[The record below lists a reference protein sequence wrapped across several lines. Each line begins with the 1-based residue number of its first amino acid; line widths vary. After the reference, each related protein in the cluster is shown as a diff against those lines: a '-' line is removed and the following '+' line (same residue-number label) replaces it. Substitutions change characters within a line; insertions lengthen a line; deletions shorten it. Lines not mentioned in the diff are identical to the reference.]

1 MKDLKQI
8 EKSYKAYVYICY
20 LHGNPVYVGK
30 GTGKRYLH
38 CKSGRSN
45 NFQLNQALFT
55 HGVDSLDVQ
64 IPCYNLSDDEAFYIE
79 RKLINSFLDDGY
91 ELFNCDTKTLSFIT
105 AFDFFGSTDIS
116 TIPDWVTEEIE

>member
-1 MKDLKQI
+1 MLNLKEIQN
-8 EKSYKAYVYICY
+8 SRQAYVYICY

-64 IPCYNLSDDEAFYIE
+64 IPCYNLSDDEALYIE

-105 AFDFFGSTDIS
+105 AADFFGSTDIS
-116 TIPDWVTEEIE
+116 SVPDWVTEEIK

>member
-1 MKDLKQI
+1 MLNLKEIQN
-8 EKSYKAYVYICY
+8 SRQAYVYICY
-20 LHGNPVYVGK
+20 LNGNPVYVGK

-45 NFQLNQALFT
+45 NYQLNQALFT

-64 IPCYNLSDDEAFYIE
+64 IPCYNLSDDEALYIE

-105 AFDFFGSTDIS
+105 ASEFFGSTDIS
-116 TIPDWVTEEIE
+116 SIPNWVVEEIE